1 MAIKA
6 LVTVGNFEFPEPS
19 KYSGNTATIVDSA
32 RNAQGYTVGAVI
44 RDDIGKVEM
53 SWNYL
58 TVKQWAD
65 ILKCFSIAR
74 GGNFYNSV
82 TFFCQDIGDWT
93 TRQMYVSDRKA
104 DVFRRDPKT
113 GEILGYTGASLS
125 LVEV

>member
-1 MAIKA
+1 MAIRA

-74 GGNFYNSV
+74 GGNFYNNV